1 MAGLEPA
8 ISCSQSTRNTNFPT
22 PSYFNELFL
31 WCGAGSNRR
40 HQDFQSCALPT
51 ELPHPMPKKNPILFE
66 NRIFYMF
73 SFYISTLTKYY
84 IFLILALAII
94 PFCNSHL
101 YKRVIALRHKVNG
114 DISEEFFHFFVN
126 LSFIY
131 LSELL
136 ILCKTK

>member
-1 MAGLEPA
+1 
-8 ISCSQSTRNTNFPT
+8 
-22 PSYFNELFL
+22 
-31 WCGAGSNRR
+31 
-40 HQDFQSCALPT
+40 
-51 ELPHPMPKKNPILFE
+51 MPKKNPILFE

-114 DISEEFFHFFVN
+114 DISEEFFHCFYKLIDYISIDCFNFMQNYKKVSIKKNN
-126 LSFIY
+126 L
-131 LSELL
+131 
-136 ILCKTK
+136 

>member
-22 PSYFNELFL
+22 PSYFNELF
-31 WCGAGSNRR
+31 CGAGRDRTADTRIFSPVLYLLSYRTLY
-40 HQDFQSCALPT
+40 Q
-51 ELPHPMPKKNPILFE
+51 KKNPILFE

-84 IFLILALAII
+84 IFLTLALANI

-131 LSELL
+131 LFSFLVSQ
-136 ILCKTK
+136 I